1 MVVLSGLV
9 RLCWLLRDQV
19 DSSLVI
25 RLDANSLLINE
36 ASVCPGVLVGEV
48 HRIAREHNSASGS
61 ALHEVGILIT
71 YPRAI
76 SGAISSHKRVYSR
89 AISQMR
95 SAEIFGRSA
104 ILYGCLAG
112 EICERC

>member
-1 MVVLSGLV
+1 MVVLS
-9 RLCWLLRDQV
+9 RLIRLRSFLRGQV

-71 YPRAI
+71 CTGSESAASSLPTKSVLTSDLPDEV
-76 SGAISSHKRVYSR
+76 SGDIWAFRHLVRVS
-89 AISQMR
+89 
-95 SAEIFGRSA
+95 
-104 ILYGCLAG
+104 CW
-112 EICERC
+112 

>member
-9 RLCWLLRDQV
+9 RLHRLLRDQV

-48 HRIAREHNSASGS
+48 HGIAREHNSTAGS

-71 YPRAI
+71 CTRSDQLRHLFPQ
-76 SGAISSHKRVYSR
+76 RVYSR

-95 SAEIFGRSA
+95 SAEIF
-104 ILYGCLAG
+104 
-112 EICERC
+112 

>member
-1 MVVLSGLV
+1 MVVLS
-9 RLCWLLRDQV
+9 RLGRLLRLLRDQV

-71 YPRAI
+71 CTGAI
-76 SGAISSHKRVYSR
+76 SCAISSHKQYSR

-112 EICERC
+112 EN